1 MSFAFGEGTPRPV
14 GQALRRPWEGP
25 VMSALIFRFLFIKKK
40 EGKCPIIAYLCNTM
54 ERREFIKV
62 ASAAA
67 CAAALL
73 PPLGGLTTGC
83 TSPLVIDGGHEGD
96 NGKWDFDDVVDRS
109 GTWSIKYERAAEGQI
124 PMWIADMDFRT
135 APAVSSALK
144 ERLNRDVMGYTFTPE
159 EYYQSIIYWEKEMHD
174 WKVEKEWVAYCPGVI
189 TSINQAYLTFTN
201 PGDSIIV
208 MPPVYNL
215 FRMYAERLGR
225 KVIDNPLLF
234 DGERYRIDFDGLERL
249 LSNTDAK
256 ILVLCNPH
264 NPAGIVWDHD
274 ALRRVASLCRQK
286 GVIVISDEIHADL
299 TLPGYQH
306 TPFCSVSDDAEAV
319 GLVFAGPT
327 KSFNLAGVSMTAY
340 CVIPNKTLRE
350 AYLKQLKDAKL
361 DEAPIA
367 SLVATIAAYTEG
379 SPWLLSLREYLQGNI
394 REVVDFFSLHS
405 LGIKAIPPQA
415 SFLVWLDCRAMGL
428 SQEGLMKF
436 FSDEVGLL
444 LSNGAMYGQG
454 GEGFVRMNIG
464 CPRRIVKKALG
475 RIL

>member
-1 MSFAFGEGTPRPV
+1 
-14 GQALRRPWEGP
+14 
-25 VMSALIFRFLFIKKK
+25 
-40 EGKCPIIAYLCNTM
+40 M

-73 PPLGGLTTGC
+73 PSLGGLATGC
-83 TSPLVIDGGHEGD
+83 TRPFAIDGGHEGD
-96 NGKWDFDDVVDRS
+96 NGKWDFDEIIDRS
-109 GTWSIKYERAAEGQI
+109 GTWSIKHERATEGQI

-144 ERLNRDVMGYTFTPE
+144 ERLSRDALGYTMTPE
-159 EYYQSIIYWEKEMHD
+159 EYYQSIIGWEKEMHD
-174 WKVEKEWVAYCPGVI
+174 WKAEKEWVAYCPGVI

-215 FRMYAERLGR
+215 FRMYAERLGC

-234 DGERYRIDFDGLERL
+234 DGERYRMDLNGLERL
-249 LSNTDAK
+249 LSDTDAK
-256 ILVLCNPH
+256 MLVLCNPH
-264 NPAGIVWDHD
+264 NPAGIIWDSE
-274 ALRRVASLCRQK
+274 ALRRIASLCRQK

-306 TPFCSVSDDAEAV
+306 TPFCSVSDDAAAI
-319 GLVFAGPT
+319 GMVFAGPT

-340 CVIPNKTLRE
+340 CVIPNKALRE
-350 AYLKQLKDAKL
+350 PYLKQLKDAKL

-379 SPWLLSLREYLQGNI
+379 APWLLSLREYLQGNV
-394 REVVDFFSLHS
+394 REVVDFFSKQS
-405 LGIKAIPPQA
+405 LGIKAVPPQA

-428 SQEGLMKF
+428 SQEALMKF
-436 FSDEVGLL
+436 FSAQAGLL

-464 CPRRIVKKALG
+464 CPRSIVKEALG

>member
-1 MSFAFGEGTPRPV
+1 
-14 GQALRRPWEGP
+14 
-25 VMSALIFRFLFIKKK
+25 
-40 EGKCPIIAYLCNTM
+40 
-54 ERREFIKV
+54 
-62 ASAAA
+62 
-67 CAAALL
+67 
-73 PPLGGLTTGC
+73 
-83 TSPLVIDGGHEGD
+83 
-96 NGKWDFDDVVDRS
+96 
-109 GTWSIKYERAAEGQI
+109 
-124 PMWIADMDFRT
+124 MWIADMDFRT

-144 ERLNRDVMGYTFTPE
+144 ERLNRDMLGYTMTPD
-159 EYYQSIIYWEKEMHD
+159 EYYESIIGWEKEMHN

-234 DGERYRIDFDGLERL
+234 DGERYRMDFNGLERL
-249 LSNTDAK
+249 LAHSDAK

-264 NPAGIVWDHD
+264 NPAGVVWDHD
-274 ALRRVASLCRQK
+274 MLRHVASLCRQK

-306 TPFCSVSDDAEAV
+306 IPFCSVSDDAEAI
-319 GLVFAGPT
+319 GMVFAGPT

-340 CVIPNKTLRE
+340 CVIPNKALRE
-350 AYLKQLKDAKL
+350 PYLKQLKDAKL

-367 SLVATIAAYTEG
+367 SLVATVAAYTKG

-394 REVVDFFSLHS
+394 REVVDFFSMHS

-436 FSDEVGLL
+436 FSDKAGLL

-464 CPRRIVKKALG
+464 CPRSIVKKALG